1 MPEKTGTM
9 KLNKSEADLI
19 AAIRAMHMKHGRIPC
34 VIYFQDG
41 QMTRVVFKGEEKSV
55 KLG

>member
-19 AAIRAMHMKHGRIPC
+19 AAIRALHMKHGRIPC

>member
-19 AAIRAMHMKHGRIPC
+19 DAIRALRVKHGRIPLI
-34 VIYFQDG
+34 IYINDG
-41 QMTRVVFKGEEKSV
+41 RMARAVFKGEEKSV